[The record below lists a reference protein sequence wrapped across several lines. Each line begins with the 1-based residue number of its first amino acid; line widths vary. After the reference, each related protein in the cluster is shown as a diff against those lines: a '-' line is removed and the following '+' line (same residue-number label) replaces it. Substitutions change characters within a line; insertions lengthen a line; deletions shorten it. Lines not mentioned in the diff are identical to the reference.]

1 MSRQS
6 KTCRTVTM
14 LVGFLFA
21 ILVSVT
27 ASPWSHAQEARKI
40 IGILPVKSM
49 VESIP
54 ADAAQE
60 MLINAIANTNQFAIR
75 PPDAKGSFA
84 GVDYVFEPTIKE
96 GKGKNN
102 ALGFLKETVLA
113 DAPLVL
119 DIRVFEARSNAL
131 ISVVSAKS
139 TDTKSNKPSV
149 MDFQSMMG
157 AVKADAPQP
166 SDNAKL
172 EERLGGLMA
181 QAATNLAA
189 QLGGGTSSSHGG
201 GGGFKSPFG
210 R

>member
-1 MSRQS
+1 M
-6 KTCRTVTM
+6 KTTQKIYRWVR
-14 LVGFLFA
+14 LGGVGLA
-21 ILVSVT
+21 LAGMALSIDQAAL
-27 ASPWSHAQEARKI
+27 AQERKI

-60 MLINAIANTNQFAIR
+60 MLINTIANTNQFAIR

-131 ISVVSAKS
+131 ISVVTAKS
-139 TDTKSNKPSV
+139 ADAKASKPST
-149 MDFQSMMG
+149 MDLQMLMG
-157 AVKADAPQP
+157 TVKADAPQP
-166 SDNAKL
+166 SDAAKL
-172 EERLGGLMA
+172 EERLGGLML
-181 QAATNLAA
+181 QAANSLAA
-189 QLGGGTSSSHGG
+189 QLGGGASGGQVG
-201 GGGFKSPFG
+201 GGGFKSPFS